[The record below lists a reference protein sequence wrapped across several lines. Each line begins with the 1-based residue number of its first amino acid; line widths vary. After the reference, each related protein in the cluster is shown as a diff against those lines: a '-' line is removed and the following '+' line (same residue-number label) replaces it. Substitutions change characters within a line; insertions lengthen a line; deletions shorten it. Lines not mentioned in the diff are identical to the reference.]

1 MTNLQNFSRC
11 SSSPFRQFTQV
22 ASQTVA
28 EQWKSVELRWLFRH
42 SLAGSK
48 LLYCNR
54 WNRSGR
60 SYCSGFSGTNS
71 ERWYSTKCK

>member
-28 EQWKSVELRWLFRH
+28 E
-42 SLAGSK
+42 
-48 LLYCNR
+48 
-54 WNRSGR
+54 
-60 SYCSGFSGTNS
+60 
-71 ERWYSTKCK
+71 